1 LVHIDSGIR
10 IIVFHNFKVIQIIG
24 EYLRVPSIDSFSQ
37 VYGSYL
43 GYLEYWA
50 RNSSSQMGQQEELE
64 NNVKAHPIND

>member
-24 EYLRVPSIDSFSQ
+24 ENPRVPPIDSFSQ
-37 VYGSYL
+37 VWSYL
-43 GYLEYWA
+43 GYLEHRA